1 MHTNETRH
9 EVLFGD
15 SRDLDGIQNEAVD
28 LVVTSPPYPMIS
40 MWDEIFS
47 MQNKRIKES
56 IANEDGYTSYVLMH
70 EELNK
75 TWKEINRVLKEGGIV
90 CINIG
95 DATRTVGG
103 VFRLYPNHS
112 PILETFLSLG
122 FDSLPTILWRK
133 ATNSPNKFMGS
144 GMLPVGAYVTLEHE
158 RILIFRKKRKREF
171 VEDEEKDN
179 RMKSAFFYPERN
191 KWFSDVWDDVKGVRQ
206 SLKEKG
212 LRGRSGAYP
221 LELPYRLINMFSVKG
236 DTVLDPFLGTGTT
249 TAAAIIAGRN
259 SVGIEKEKEFKNII
273 EETTDYFINDA
284 ENLIKKRINTYVE
297 FIEQREKGGKVCKYK
312 NIFYSFPVVTRQEQK
327 ICFDTPVEKIKNGQ
341 TDFTVSHEFFNFN
354 YR

>member
-1 MHTNETRH
+1 MRNSTPTTKYRQ
-9 EVLFGD
+9 
-15 SRDLDGIQNEAVD
+15 R
-28 LVVTSPPYPMIS
+28 
-40 MWDEIFS
+40 
-47 MQNKRIKES
+47 
-56 IANEDGYTSYVLMH
+56 
-70 EELNK
+70 LNK

-95 DATRTVGG
+95 DATRTMNG

-112 PILETFLSLG
+112 PVLETFLSLG

-171 VEDEEKDN
+171 AGDGEKDN

-191 KWFSDVWDDVKGVRQ
+191 KWFSDVWDDIRGTKQVLNGKGTR
-206 SLKEKG
+206 E
-212 LRGRSGAYP
+212 RSGAYP

-259 SVGIEKEKEFKNII
+259 SIGAERERGFRNII
-273 EETTDYFINDA
+273 EETTDHCISTAGNV
-284 ENLIKKRINTYVE
+284 LKKRIDTYIDFVE
-297 FIEQREKGGKVCKYK
+297 HREKSGKLCKYR

-327 ICFDTPVEKIKNGQ
+327 ICFEKPVEKIKNGR
-341 TDFTVSHEFFNFN
+341 TDFAVSHEFFSFR
-354 YR
+354 YG